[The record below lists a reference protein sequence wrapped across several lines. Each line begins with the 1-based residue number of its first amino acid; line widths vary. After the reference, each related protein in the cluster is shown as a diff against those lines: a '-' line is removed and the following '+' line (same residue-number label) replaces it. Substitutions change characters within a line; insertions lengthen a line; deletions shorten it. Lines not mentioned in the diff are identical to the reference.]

1 MAANTDPRTRRELF
15 VDPFDVTFVWPLRLR
30 GSGAGKEAGRERV
43 KRALIDG
50 GWEQV
55 KDLVRRNG
63 RPDEDGY
70 AYAEM
75 VYFHPFVQ
83 NFLYGR
89 EDARPGSRT
98 DATHFDLYC
107 LPRLSEEK
115 LEIEEEAWKEEFVI
129 QEVLFHSFDGD
140 IAILTLRLGATR
152 PVTWDSARNTI
163 SLMRTAYFQ
172 HYSRVQEE
180 VGPHGVKATV
190 WRGGGGIEGVH
201 IGGMPAETEGKHADR
216 NLEMQS
222 ALDTQEPKLYRHWSD
237 LLGPLAKAGIKAR
250 PLGDHRI
257 PVMAFLGLE
266 DPRCL
271 AADEW
276 LALSEADPARFAR
289 YAPAFRDN
297 ALAEATYDRWWDRS
311 DPKLR
316 HRYLAGPMT
325 YFTVIGAPVD
335 RPPWFER
342 IRTSWR
348 RQHYQMFLLAH
359 YQRAALLDLQDRIAR
374 AADKAGW
381 DDDALLREIESIRR
395 RMAVFSSSCYF
406 LEISPQVQ
414 GQELYSL
421 LRKRLSLD
429 SLYEGV
435 IDDKALLGNWVMARE
450 EQRSAKRWEVINLWV
465 IPLGLAITFLG
476 ANVFI
481 LPLQCLLKSMFP
493 NVFLRDGIISLGLV
507 VPALLVARVYH
518 WVLRRRQ
525 KGR

>member
-1 MAANTDPRTRRELF
+1 MTGNTEFPTRKTIF
-15 VDPFDVTFVWPLRLR
+15 VDPFDVTFVWPLRLK
-30 GSGAGKEAGRERV
+30 GSGDGKEPGRESVKLALIAGDWKPIEDLV
-43 KRALIDG
+43 KRDG
-50 GWEQV
+50 
-55 KDLVRRNG
+55 L
-63 RPDEDGY
+63 PDENGY

-89 EDARPGSRT
+89 KNSRPGGRA
-98 DATHFDLYC
+98 DPTHFDLYR
-107 LPRLSEEK
+107 LPRLSGKK
-115 LEIEEEAWKEEFVI
+115 LKIEEGTWEEAFVI
-129 QEVLFHSFDGD
+129 HEVLFHSFDGE

-152 PVTWDSARNTI
+152 PVTWDSARNTV

-172 HYSRVQEE
+172 HYSVVKEE
-180 VGPHGVKATV
+180 MGQDGVKTPV

-201 IGGMPAETEGKHADR
+201 IEGLPGEIGEGKVDPMDALGT
-216 NLEMQS
+216 LEPEIYQ
-222 ALDTQEPKLYRHWSD
+222 HWND
-237 LLGPLAKAGIKAR
+237 LLGPLKKAGIKAR

-266 DPRCL
+266 DPTCL
-271 AADEW
+271 EPEEW
-276 LALSEADPARFAR
+276 FALSEADCAQFPR
-289 YAPAFRDN
+289 YAPAFRDK

-311 DPKLR
+311 DPRLR

-325 YFTVIGAPVD
+325 YSAVIAAPAD

-374 AADKAGW
+374 AADKADW
-381 DDDALLREIESIRR
+381 DDAALLREVGSIQR
-395 RMAVFSSSCYF
+395 RMAVFSSSCSF

-421 LRKRLSLD
+421 LRKRLALD

-435 IDDKALLGNWVMARE
+435 INDKALLGNWLVARE
-450 EQRSAKRWEVINLWV
+450 EQRSARRWEVINLWA
-465 IPLGLAITFLG
+465 IPLALAFTFLG
-476 ANVFI
+476 ANVFVV
-481 LPLQCLLKSMFP
+481 PLQDWLKKRVPDWGAFQRDGVITLGFVAMLLFAARMLDK
-493 NVFLRDGIISLGLV
+493 FLR
-507 VPALLVARVYH
+507 RK
-518 WVLRRRQ
+518 Q